1 MIRDDILYPGFDQ
14 TVAIDNLD
22 NKFAVHTKVGPW
34 SIYYRAGIFPHWSA
48 RTSAPLWPRDKFSD
62 KVFPHLLGFFFIV
75 SKWNQL
81 CSKASRYLLSWLD

>member
-34 SIYYRAGIFPHWSA
+34 SILSGRNLSALKCENQRPSLAPRQIF
-48 RTSAPLWPRDKFSD
+48 
-62 KVFPHLLGFFFIV
+62 
-75 SKWNQL
+75 
-81 CSKASRYLLSWLD
+81 

>member
-48 RTSAPLWPRDKFSD
+48 RTSAPLWPQDKFSD
-62 KVFPHLLGFFFIV
+62 KVFQHLVAFF
-75 SKWNQL
+75 
-81 CSKASRYLLSWLD
+81 LLLYQNEINCARRQVVIYYRD